1 MRHDFKTDIQLIN
14 VADKGDLHNR
24 GDYPYGMALI
34 QAYLQQEGV
43 ESLMLQYPIW
53 LKEEFIDDILENP
66 AYVYGFQV
74 NFENYEDIQ
83 ELVKIIKNSNP
94 DGKIIFGG
102 PFVVSLYEEILK
114 NDTVLDAIVLGEGEY
129 TLVDLI
135 KTIKEDPSN
144 WKTINGLAWRADD
157 GSIVM
162 NPHRKAIKDL
172 NEMPFAT
179 RKDIDPK
186 GYDIEGKYIHDF
198 RITTSRGCTSDC
210 TFCAV
215 NVNSKWQ
222 RASRWRGRDPINVV
236 DEIQDLVENYNAKLI
251 NLQDSAFD
259 DPGTLGPK
267 RNRIFCE
274 EILKRGLE
282 VSMKAYFRA
291 ESVKDDAETIDLFKL
306 YKEAGIDVLII
317 GAEAGSDYELEMY
330 KKDATL
336 EDNYRSFE
344 VLGNLDLFFVHNG
357 FIMYGPYTTLE
368 ALKSNY
374 KFLFDNKLYYWYH
387 NVDSSLIL
395 TPGAVIYDT
404 MLEEGR
410 VHGRKNFWETP
421 AYDFLS
427 PEILKLAQHSQELRE
442 AYPHLDVG
450 SPLVLRAENLI
461 SRLKNKMNR
470 NVAIMFEPEIREFS
484 EMYFKNKN
492 KFSDLGY
499 QACKENLERVEKD
512 GPNVDLMRSSEP
524 FGQPWAEGVSEIQE
538 GYDKILKTIE
548 SKGFGLGGL
557 VFNAEFTARE
567 LRRAHLSEINTLS
580 DDEKEKGSLS
590 YS

>member
-1 MRHDFKTDIQLIN
+1 MKQKFQTDIQLIN
-14 VADKGDLHNR
+14 VAGKGDLHNT

-34 QAYLQQEGV
+34 MAYLKQEGIDAM
-43 ESLMLQYPIW
+43 MLQYPTW
-53 LKEEFIDDILENP
+53 LKEDYIDDILENP
-66 AYVYGFQV
+66 ARVYGFQV
-74 NFENYEDIQ
+74 NFENYEAIQ
-83 ELVKIIKNSNP
+83 ELVALIKESNP
-94 DGKIIFGG
+94 NGKIIFGG

-129 TLVDLI
+129 TIVELV
-135 KTIKEDPSN
+135 KKVKEEPSS
-144 WKTINGLAWRADD
+144 WKSIQGLAWRAND

-162 NPHRKAIKDL
+162 NPHRKGIKDL

-186 GYDIEGKYIHDF
+186 GYDIEGKYLHDF

-236 DEIQDLVENYNAKLI
+236 DEIQELTEKYNAKLI

-291 ESVKDDAETIDLFKL
+291 EAVLDDAETIDLFRL

-344 VLGNLDLFFVHNG
+344 VLRELDLFFVHNG
-357 FIMYGPYTTLE
+357 FIMFGPYTTLE
-368 ALKSNY
+368 TLKSNY
-374 KFLFDNKLYYWYH
+374 KFLHHNKLYYWYH
-387 NVDSSLIL
+387 NIDSILIL

-404 MLEEGR
+404 MLEDGR
-410 VHGRKNFWETP
+410 VHTRKNFWETP
-421 AYDFLS
+421 SYDFLN
-427 PEILKLAQHSQELRE
+427 PKILRLAQHYQELRTI
-442 AYPHLDVG
+442 YPHLDIG

-461 SRLKNKMNR
+461 SRLKNKMNQRVALACEAEVKQFSDMYFR
-470 NVAIMFEPEIREFS
+470 NKNLFS
-484 EMYFKNKN
+484 E
-492 KFSDLGY
+492 LGY

-512 GPNVDLMRSSEP
+512 GIKTDLLRSSES
-524 FGQPWAEGVSEIQE
+524 FGQPWANAVYEIQD
-538 GYDKILKTIE
+538 GYNEILKTIE
-548 SKGFGLGGL
+548 SKDFGLGGL

-567 LRRAHLSEINTLS
+567 QRTDCLDDMNALN
-580 DDEKEKGSLS
+580 DEKEIKGAVTFS
-590 YS
+590 

>member
-1 MRHDFKTDIQLIN
+1 MRPKFKTDIQLIN
-14 VADKGDLHNR
+14 VADKGDLHNI

-34 QAYLQQEGV
+34 QAYLLQEGL
-43 ESLMLQYPIW
+43 ESLMLQYPTW
-53 LKEEFIDDILENP
+53 VKEDYIEDILENP
-66 AYVYGFQV
+66 AYIYGFQV
-74 NFENYEDIQ
+74 NFENYVDIQ
-83 ELVKIIKNSNP
+83 ELVKTIKQSNP
-94 DGKIIFGG
+94 DGIIIFGG

-129 TLVDLI
+129 TLVDLV
-135 KTIKEDPSN
+135 KTVKENPST
-144 WKTINGLAWRADD
+144 WKTLPGLAWRGDD
-157 GSIVM
+157 GNVVM

-172 NEMPFAT
+172 NEMPFAA

-186 GYDIEGKYIHDF
+186 GYDVEGKYIHDF

-222 RASRWRGRDPINVV
+222 RASRWRGRDPIDVV
-236 DEIQDLVENYNAKLI
+236 DEIQELTEKYNAKLI

-306 YKEAGIDVLII
+306 YKKAGIDVLII

-336 EDNYRSFE
+336 EDNYRSFQ
-344 VLGNLDLFFVHNG
+344 VLRDLDLFFVHNG

-368 ALKSNY
+368 TLKSNY
-374 KFLFDNKLYYWYH
+374 KFLFDNKLYYWFH
-387 NVDSSLIL
+387 NIDSILIL

-404 MLEEGR
+404 MVEEGR
-410 VHGRKNFWETP
+410 VHPRKNFWETP
-421 AYDFLS
+421 SYDFLD
-427 PEILKLAQHSQELRE
+427 PKILKLAQHYQELRE
-442 AYPHLDVG
+442 TYSHLDVG

-461 SRLKNKMNR
+461 TRLKNTMNR
-470 NVAIMFEPEIREFS
+470 KVALMCEPEIQQFS
-484 EMYFKNKN
+484 EMYLKNK
-492 KFSDLGY
+492 KLFSDLGY
-499 QACKENLERVEKD
+499 QACKESLERVEKD
-512 GPNVDLMRSSEP
+512 GVNTDLMRSSEP
-524 FGQPWAEGVSEIQE
+524 FGQPWAEAVYEIQD

-567 LRRAHLSEINTLS
+567 QRRAHI
-580 DDEKEKGSLS
+580 DEEKAEDALI